1 MEVVSPSSVMKDYI
15 RKNAKYNEAGVREYW
30 IVDPVKKTVVT
41 YDFTTDGYPA
51 VHSLE
56 GKVGVAIFN
65 YDLEI
70 DFDEYKELLG
80 E

>member
-1 MEVVSPSSVMKDYI
+1 MKDYI